1 MSQERE
7 NLSALAEQLGALAR
21 RLGAARAGESPTG
34 AGSPTPGLE
43 AVQIANE
50 LAATAAV
57 ALRVSVDSARTAGRT
72 WQELGDVLGVSRQ
85 AAFQRFGHPVDP
97 RTGEPMSRA
106 VLPGAAEKAT
116 QLLIDWIEERYDRVA
131 ADFSDAVA
139 AKISEGGGLAAA
151 WAQLIGMVGA
161 YGGMG
166 EPLTRQAGD
175 LTIVEIPLTFEA
187 SEMKGRVVY
196 DQQGKVAGLWVLRP
210 DAI

>member
-7 NLSALAEQLGALAR
+7 DLSALAEQLGALAR
-21 RLGAARAGESPTG
+21 CLGAAWAGESPTG

-43 AVQIANE
+43 AVRIANE
-50 LAATAAV
+50 LAATAAM
-57 ALRVSVDSARTAGRT
+57 AQRLSVDSARAAGRT

-106 VLPGAAEKAT
+106 LLPGAAEKAT

-139 AKISEGGGLAAA
+139 AKMSESGGLAAA
-151 WAQLIGMVGA
+151 WAQLIGLVGA

-196 DQQGKVAGLWVLRP
+196 DRQGKVAGLFVLRP